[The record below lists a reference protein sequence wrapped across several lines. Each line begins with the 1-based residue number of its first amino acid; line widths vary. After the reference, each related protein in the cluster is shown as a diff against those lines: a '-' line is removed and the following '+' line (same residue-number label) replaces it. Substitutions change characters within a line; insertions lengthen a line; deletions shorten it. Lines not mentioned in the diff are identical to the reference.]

1 MLGQSWSVASLIVI
15 VSNRV
20 DQHGRR
26 LQSGLG
32 VRRTIPCGHPLTGG
46 RSIPPSG
53 RRPSRPCHARDPPLL
68 PTCITM
74 HRRSPAKLPDVC
86 RDGRDL
92 PMCGHPLRRGRWCR
106 GTADRQWR
114 SKMTATLKMTH
125 KAIGVEVRRGTY
137 GIVVDGQ
144 RAGSLEMNDTI
155 EIPVEPGR
163 HTLQIRSGRNSSRTQ
178 TFEAAESQ
186 TVAFRCTGKSFL
198 PIFLASFV
206 VPSLALQLRREADDR
221 SL

>member
-1 MLGQSWSVASLIVI
+1 MNRWRSDNPPGLDELHGQVTNSKLAIREVCFKGLSQW
-15 VSNRV
+15 
-20 DQHGRR
+20 
-26 LQSGLG
+26 LQIKI
-32 VRRTIPCGHPLTGG
+32 R
-46 RSIPPSG
+46 
-53 RRPSRPCHARDPPLL
+53 
-68 PTCITM
+68 
-74 HRRSPAKLPDVC
+74 
-86 RDGRDL
+86 
-92 PMCGHPLRRGRWCR
+92 
-106 GTADRQWR
+106 ADRQWR
-114 SKMTATLKMTH
+114 AKMTATLKLTH
-125 KAIGVEVRRGTY
+125 KAFGVEVRRGTY
-137 GIVVDGQ
+137 DIVVDGQ